1 MLKSKSKPRQG
12 GKKRKQV
19 ELLGSLQDYQSQ
31 KAQAESQSQPVDL
44 FAGLKKVKAE
54 QQQKK
59 GKSNEMHD

>member
-31 KAQAESQSQPVDL
+31 KAQADHGAPDFKTAAQKLAQ
-44 FAGLKKVKAE
+44 AQAKKAE
-54 QQQKK
+54 QKK
-59 GKSNEMHD
+59 QNEMND